1 MKIKVCGITRET
13 DAQKACS
20 LGATHLGF
28 ILHPASPR
36 CLPLF
41 SFRKIMENLKG
52 ELIHTVAVEVNP
64 DPEELLKI
72 MDSGFDFFQLHFS
85 ISTEKTRVM
94 EWSRIVGKDR
104 LWLAPR
110 ISPTEEFPISLL
122 PFADTFLIDAYSSN
136 QFGGTGKTSDWSR
149 FKEWKKLHPEKN
161 WLLAGGLGHQNIADA
176 LDEAQPDGVDL
187 NSAVEESPG
196 KKCHQ
201 KLEQSFSVLLQ

>member
-1 MKIKVCGITRET
+1 MEIKVCGITRET
-13 DAQKACS
+13 DARKACS

-28 ILHPASPR
+28 ILHHASPR
-36 CLPLF
+36 CLPPF

-64 DPEELLKI
+64 DPEELLKM

-85 ISTEKTRVM
+85 ISIEKTRVM
-94 EWSRIVGKDR
+94 EWSRIVGKEK

-110 ISPTEEFPISLL
+110 ISPAEEFPISLL
-122 PFADTFLIDAYSSN
+122 PFADTFLIDAYSSH

-149 FKEWKKLHPEKN
+149 FKEWKKLHPEKK
-161 WLLAGGLGHQNIADA
+161 WLLAGGLGHENIADA
-176 LDEAQPDGVDL
+176 LNEAQPDGVDL